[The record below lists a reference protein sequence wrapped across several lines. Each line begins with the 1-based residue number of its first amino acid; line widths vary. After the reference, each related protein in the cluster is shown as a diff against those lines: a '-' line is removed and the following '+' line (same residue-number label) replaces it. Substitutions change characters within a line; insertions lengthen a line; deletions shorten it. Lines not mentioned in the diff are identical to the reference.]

1 MAPVEKIWK
10 GSYLWTT
17 EIYIWNLSRQNML
30 HGPPSYVSSLNNNMS
45 TCIHVTC
52 ILLLT
57 HNILPSEQLN
67 SYRRSILALAVFF
80 LNPFPCPTKVPGQQR
95 ARPVSSSGTDFA
107 SRVGHFPFWL
117 FSLLPSACSLSTLLL
132 CLHPALHGLQ
142 QFDVMARCCGWPG
155 GPSALLVSW
164 LLSAWAPFKEIKH
177 FCQLSHVL
185 TQLCEMRSPHYPFSG
200 RRRSVCVVYFRPIL

>member
-1 MAPVEKIWK
+1 MALPV
-10 GSYLWTT
+10 
-17 EIYIWNLSRQNML
+17 M
-30 HGPPSYVSSLNNNMS
+30 
-45 TCIHVTC
+45 
-52 ILLLT
+52 
-57 HNILPSEQLN
+57 
-67 SYRRSILALAVFF
+67 LALWITTCPRAYMSHAFYYSHTTYYHQSNWTPTGGAF
-80 LNPFPCPTKVPGQQR
+80 WLWQSFSSTPFPALQKCQG
-95 ARPVSSSGTDFA
+95 SSEPDLSQAAGPILQA
-107 SRVGHFPFWL
+107 GVGHFPFWL

-142 QFDVMARCCGWPG
+142 QFDVMASCCGWPG